1 MNSIAFL
8 NRGVKPIGRLPVQVS
23 RKASFGTLPHASF
36 EGVGPQEP
44 GVFLLHLERGHV
56 IDARIGFLSDSARF
70 WLFQVEVPL
79 EEWCSRVEPAG
90 ARQAIAKHATHDHLF
105 LDSRHMKLLVIEDEV
120 KLAEYLRKGLQEA
133 GFVVDLAHNGIDGL
147 HLAMESDYDLIVLDG
162 MLPGIDGLGLLAALR
177 QSKRT
182 RVLML
187 TARIKVEDRVRGLN
201 TGADDYMVK
210 PFAFSELV
218 ARVQAL
224 LRREQTGVGG
234 EQPTVLSVAD
244 LEVDL
249 VGRKVSRQG
258 QKILLTSQEFSLL
271 SLLLRRQGQVLSRT
285 EIASQVWDMNF
296 DSNTNVVD
304 AAVRRLR
311 TKVDVP
317 FDSPLIHTVR
327 GVGYIL
333 EPRQE

>member
-1 MNSIAFL
+1 M
-8 NRGVKPIGRLPVQVS
+8 VLPL
-23 RKASFGTLPHASF
+23 ASGAKSD
-36 EGVGPQEP
+36 
-44 GVFLLHLERGHV
+44 
-56 IDARIGFLSDSARF
+56 IDAQIDLPSDSASS
-70 WLFQVEVPL
+70 WLLQVEVPL
-79 EEWCSRVEPAG
+79 DERCSRVAPAG
-90 ARQAIAKHATHDHLF
+90 AHKAIVEHATHDHHF

-120 KLAEYLRKGLQEA
+120 KLAAYLRKGLQEA

-177 QSKRT
+177 QTKRT

-210 PFAFSELV
+210 PFAFSELA

-224 LRREQTGVGG
+224 LRREQTGAGA

-249 VGRKVSRQG
+249 VGRKVSRRG
-258 QKILLTSQEFSLL
+258 QKILLTSQEFSLF